1 MLANWFNHTQV
12 KFRILERKD
21 TVTSAGH
28 ADGLKFLT
36 IEMLHSIGIGD
47 QIKSLSCRVD
57 EEACWMPDENGCI
70 KRSIVIAN
78 VIPGLRDIRE
88 ITLNQGKILTTVT
101 FLLLEKPFIDF

>member
-21 TVTSAGH
+21 TVTTSGH

-36 IEMLHSIGIGD
+36 IEMLHSIGVGD

-57 EEACWMPDENGCI
+57 EEACWTPDENGYI
-70 KRSIVIAN
+70 KRSIVIPN
-78 VIPGLRDIRE
+78 VIPGLREIRE
-88 ITLNQGKILTTVT
+88 VTLNQGRILMTLTSLT
-101 FLLLEKPFIDF
+101 MEYNPLY

>member
-21 TVTSAGH
+21 TVTTSGH

-57 EEACWMPDENGCI
+57 EEACWAPDENGYI
-70 KRSIVIAN
+70 KRSIVIPN
-78 VIPGLRDIRE
+78 VIPGLREIRE
-88 ITLNQGKILTTVT
+88 VTLNQGRILMTLTSLT
-101 FLLLEKPFIDF
+101 KEYNPLY

>member
-1 MLANWFNHTQV
+1 MLASWFNHTQV

-21 TVTSAGH
+21 TVTGAGH

-57 EEACWMPDENGCI
+57 EEACWTSDENGGI
-70 KRSIVIAN
+70 NRSIVIAN
-78 VIPGLRDIRE
+78 IIPGLKEIRE
-88 ITLNQGKILTTVT
+88 VTLNQGRILTYDDISSDGENP
-101 FLLLEKPFIDF
+101 LC

>member
-57 EEACWMPDENGCI
+57 EEACWTSDENGCI
-70 KRSIVIAN
+70 ERSIVIAN
-78 VIPGLRDIRE
+78 IIPGLKEIRE
-88 ITLNQGKILTTVT
+88 VTLNQGRILAYSDISYYEGP
-101 FLLLEKPFIDF
+101 LY

>member
-12 KFRILERKD
+12 KFRILERKN
-21 TVTSAGH
+21 TVTSSGH

-47 QIKSLSCRVD
+47 QINSLSCRVD
-57 EEACWMPDENGCI
+57 EEACWTPDENGCI

-78 VIPGLRDIRE
+78 VIPGLREIRE
-88 ITLNQGKILTTVT
+88 VTLNQGRILTTVT
-101 FLLLEKPFIDF
+101 SFPME

>member
-47 QIKSLSCRVD
+47 QIISLSCRVD
-57 EEACWMPDENGCI
+57 EEACWNLDENGGL

-78 VIPGLRDIRE
+78 IIPGLREIRE
-88 ITLNQGKILTTVT
+88 VTLNQGRNLTSSDTYCHGESP
-101 FLLLEKPFIDF
+101 LY